1 MPGTIDAAIPDWIEL
16 AAVLVSALSGA
27 LLAAKGR
34 EFDVG
39 GVAALALVAGLG
51 GGIIRDV
58 LLGQGAPAALRDE
71 RYLIA
76 VLAATGLGFFFAGTL
91 NQFQGLLI
99 VLDAAALGLYS
110 VVGADKADQAG
121 LPAISAVLLGAI
133 TGVGGGIMRDL
144 LSGTTPVIFKRDI
157 YALLATF
164 GSALYLALRQ
174 TDVACHRCR
183 PGRDRSHLPVA
194 VGGRPLSSRWAAS
207 PGPAGR
213 PARAVA
219 TRGPIAPSAPAPSVA
234 NLTGRSPDMGSM
246 ERKIYPFVSA
256 THRVHGLRCRLGRRR
271 HPPFP
276 SAVRLTRPP

>member
-1 MPGTIDAAIPDWIEL
+1 MPGTIDVAIPDWIEL

-27 LLAAKGR
+27 LLAAKGH

-121 LPAISAVLLGAI
+121 L
-133 TGVGGGIMRDL
+133 
-144 LSGTTPVIFKRDI
+144 SGDHRSPSRNDHRSWRRHH
-157 YALLATF
+157 ARP
-164 GSALYLALRQ
+164 ALR
-174 TDVACHRCR
+174 HH
-183 PGRDRSHLPVA
+183 PGHLQA
-194 VGGRPLSSRWAAS
+194 
-207 PGPAGR
+207 
-213 PARAVA
+213 
-219 TRGPIAPSAPAPSVA
+219 
-234 NLTGRSPDMGSM
+234 
-246 ERKIYPFVSA
+246 
-256 THRVHGLRCRLGRRR
+256 
-271 HPPFP
+271 
-276 SAVRLTRPP
+276 

>member
-1 MPGTIDAAIPDWIEL
+1 MPGTIDVAIPDWIEL

-27 LLAAKGR
+27 LLAAKGHG
-34 EFDVG
+34 FDIG

-51 GGIIRDV
+51 GGLIRDA

-71 RYLIA
+71 RYLIT

-91 NQFQGLLI
+91 HQLQGLLI

-121 LPAISAVLLGAI
+121 LPAVAAVLLGTI

-174 TDVACHRCR
+174 TDLDATAVAFVAIGAIFLLRLIVVRFRLDGPR
-183 PGRDRSHLPVA
+183 PRDLPVA
-194 VGGRPLSSRWAAS
+194 LPERWPRVVRSR
-207 PGPAGR
+207 R
-213 PARAVA
+213 Q
-219 TRGPIAPSAPAPSVA
+219 
-234 NLTGRSPDMGSM
+234 
-246 ERKIYPFVSA
+246 
-256 THRVHGLRCRLGRRR
+256 RRR
-271 HPPFP
+271 P
-276 SAVRLTRPP
+276 RRRR